1 MKFKRALI
9 NFFKPDWKKILLLFV
24 LEFLVSFTLLFVGD
38 MLPSWQVYLIS
49 PNVFYLESTIN
60 PLFIT
65 PENISFHGA
74 VANLIAL
81 VYFYFLSCLI
91 IGIRGALK
99 KFLPSYIIIKKDKE

>member
-1 MKFKRALI
+1 MRLKETLKK
-9 NFFKPDWKKILLLFV
+9 FFKPDWRKVLLVFA
-24 LEFLVSFTLLFVGD
+24 LEFLITFTLLFAGD
-38 MLPSWQVYLIS
+38 RLPPWQIYLIS

>member
-60 PLFIT
+60 PMFIT
-65 PENISFHGA
+65 IENISLHGA
-74 VANLIAL
+74 VSNVIAL
-81 VYFYFLSCLI
+81 IYFYFLSCLI
-91 IGIRGALK
+91 IEGRRALK
-99 KFLPSYIIIKKDKE
+99 NLLLRLIIKKDKE